1 MVFKRYEYK
10 YLLTIEQKEKILKS
24 MEPYMKLDAYGK
36 TTIRNLYFDT
46 DTYLLI
52 RRSLEKPIYKEKL
65 RLRSYAQT
73 DSDSQI
79 FVELKKKYKKVVY
92 KRRISMS
99 EEEAMLWF
107 RHNITPDKKSQILN
121 EIEYFLQYYK
131 KLHPTMFI
139 SYEREAYY
147 GNDNTDFRITFDDNI
162 LCRQTDLSL
171 RCGIY
176 GTPILPDGI
185 VLMEIKCSG
194 GIPLWLTSILS
205 NEHLYKTSFS
215 KYGTAYRTMIF
226 PQKENNKGA
235 VSCLLRQRLN

>member
-10 YLLTIEQKEKILKS
+10 YLLTIEQKEKILKT

-52 RRSLEKPIYKEKL
+52 RRSLEKPVYKEKL

-107 RHNITPDKKSQILN
+107 RHNITPDEKSQILN

-171 RCGIY
+171 QCGIY
-176 GTPILPDGI
+176 GTPILPNGI

-215 KYGTAYRTMIF
+215 KYGTAYQTMIF
-226 PQKENNKGA
+226 PQKENNLA
-235 VSCLLRQRLN
+235 IQEVIQNA

>member
-10 YLLTIEQKEKILKS
+10 YLLTIEQKEKILKT

-107 RHNITPDKKSQILN
+107 RHNMTPDEKSQIIN
-121 EIEYFLQYYK
+121 EIEYFRQYYK

-171 RCGIY
+171 QCGIY

-215 KYGTAYRTMIF
+215 KYGTAYQTMIF
-226 PQKENNKGA
+226 PQKENNLA
-235 VSCLLRQRLN
+235 IQEVIQNA

>member
-10 YLLTIEQKEKILKS
+10 YLLTIEQKEKILKT

-107 RHNITPDKKSQILN
+107 RHNMTPDEKSQIIN
-121 EIEYFLQYYK
+121 EIEYFLQYHK

-171 RCGIY
+171 QCGIY

-215 KYGTAYRTMIF
+215 KYGTAYQTMIF
-226 PQKENNKGA
+226 PQKENNLA
-235 VSCLLRQRLN
+235 IQEVIQNA

>member
-10 YLLTIEQKEKILKS
+10 YLLTIEQKEKILKT

-107 RHNITPDKKSQILN
+107 RHNMTPDEKSQIIN

-171 RCGIY
+171 QCGIY

-215 KYGTAYRTMIF
+215 KYGTAYQTMIF
-226 PQKENNKGA
+226 PQKENNLA
-235 VSCLLRQRLN
+235 IQEVIQNA